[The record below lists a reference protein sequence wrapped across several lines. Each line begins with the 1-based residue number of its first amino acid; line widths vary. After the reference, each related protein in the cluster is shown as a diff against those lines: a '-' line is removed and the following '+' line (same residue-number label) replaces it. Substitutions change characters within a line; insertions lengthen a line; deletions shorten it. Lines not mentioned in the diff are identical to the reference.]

1 MSTKLSSMPVGSIV
15 KMKYGGNPKEFIVI
29 HQGKPSSLYDDSCNG
44 TWVVMKDILENRA
57 WDGSNND
64 YKNSDVHAYLN
75 GTVLNNFDADIKEA
89 ILTVKIPYQNGTGS
103 GGSIASGS
111 NGLSCKLFLLSGFE
125 VGFTK
130 SDSNYFPVDG
140 ARLAYFTDA
149 SKRIAYLNGAAG
161 VWWLRSPDTYDA
173 SNVFYVYS
181 DGDWDYW
188 YYGTSHGVRPALVL
202 PSSLS
207 VSDDGSVKTNQ
218 PPSAPAQINVP
229 STIMGG
235 TSISV
240 SWSAST
246 DPDGN
251 LEGYVLERSDNSGSQ
266 WSQVYQGTAT
276 ETTNSVAYGTTSV
289 MYRVKAYDSDGE
301 TSAYTTS
308 SEVTVTNNQAPSAPP
323 SITVPEEVNGG
334 KSLKIDWGASTDPEN
349 NLAGYV
355 LERQHDSGE
364 WEQVFKGNALTYTDS
379 ITKGWLTVAYR
390 VKAYDAYN
398 AESAYTTSE
407 SRTVN
412 NNTAPV
418 ITCDQADK
426 SNLGEKAEGFT
437 ITYSVDDDEPEDTIT
452 VTEKIDG
459 VTKRS
464 YTATREASNNFE
476 VTGEYFMK
484 LLNGEHTMTIEASD
498 GQLTTVYTLYFSKKV
513 TALSITLAE
522 PMEADDKITICA
534 VTVSASIPADAE
546 YKVEVTNNAKD
557 DSPVWEDCTSAVKQ
571 GINYLFENE
580 TATNGFAF
588 NFRVTAER
596 GPSDIGGFV
605 SSIQGGFQ

>member
-1 MSTKLSSMPVGSIV
+1 MSTKLGSMSVGSIV
-15 KMKYGGNPKEFIVI
+15 KMNYGGAPKEFIVL
-29 HQGKPSSLYDDSCNG
+29 HQGKPSSMYDDSCNG
-44 TWVVMKDILENRA
+44 TWVAMKDILENRA

-75 GTVLNNFDADIKEA
+75 GPVLNNFDADIKDA
-89 ILTVKIPYQNGTGS
+89 ILTVKIPYVNGTGNS
-103 GGSIASGS
+103 PVASGP
-111 NGLSCKLFLLSGFE
+111 NGLSCKIFLLSGYE

-130 SDSNYFPVDG
+130 SDSSYFPVDG
-140 ARLAYFTDA
+140 AKLDYFTGNA
-149 SKRIAYLNGAAG
+149 RRIAYFNGSAG
-161 VWWLRSPDTYDA
+161 FWWLRSPNTSFTYDVWDV
-173 SNVFYVYS
+173 STGGTYN
-181 DGDWDYW
+181 DWSCDD
-188 YYGTSHGVRPALVL
+188 SSGVRPALVL

-251 LEGYVLERSDNSGSQ
+251 LEGYILERSDNSGYQ
-266 WSQVYQGTAT
+266 WSQVYQGAAT
-276 ETTNSVAYGTTSV
+276 ETSNSVAYGTTSV

-301 TSAYTTS
+301 SSGYTTS

-334 KSLKIDWGASTDPEN
+334 KPLKIDWAASTDPEN

-355 LERQHDSGE
+355 LERHVNSGE
-364 WEQVFKGNALTYTDS
+364 WSQVFKGNALTHTDS

-390 VKAYDAYN
+390 VKAYDTYN

-407 SRTVN
+407 NRTVN

-426 SNLGEKAEGFT
+426 SNLGEKTAGFT
-437 ITYSVDDDEPEDTIT
+437 ITYSVDDEEPGDTIT

-459 VTKRS
+459 VTNRS
-464 YTATREASNNFE
+464 YTATRDASNTFD

-484 LLNGEHTMTIEASD
+484 LLNGDHTMTIEASD

-522 PMEADDKITICA
+522 PMEADAKITICA

-580 TATNGFAF
+580 TAVNGFAF